1 MTFNRVMKVAH
12 TDQARVPSFDV
23 DASTACPWCGAA
35 IHHAPGTSAP
45 SASSEDRRDG
55 RLAAADGI
63 DGTVG
68 VSGEA
73 IPHQPIEEPWVYTVE
88 EAAERL
94 RIGRTLA
101 YQLAGQ
107 YESSRGRHGLP
118 VIRLSNCLRVPRWA
132 LLDLA
137 RMGRVVSVFELAAQT
152 DRRRRSIRRRIT
164 VRRAVREAG
173 AAGRRPRSPGSR
185 PVRRLARSPGGGGG
199 SVEQLVLVPGD

>member
-12 TDQARVPSFDV
+12 TDRGRVPSFAV
-23 DASTACPWCGAA
+23 DASTGCPWCGAA
-35 IHHAPGTSAP
+35 IHAPGTSAP

-55 RLAAADGI
+55 RLAPADGI

-73 IPHQPIEEPWVYTVE
+73 IPHQPNEEPWVYTVE

-101 YQLAGQ
+101 YQMAQ
-107 YESSRGRHGLP
+107 YESSRGRQGLP

-137 RMGRVVSVFELAAQT
+137 QMGRVEVAV
-152 DRRRRSIRRRIT
+152 RRISPNSAT
-164 VRRAVREAG
+164 LPKKTDDQAS
-173 AAGRRPRSPGSR
+173 AADRSSSNG
-185 PVRRLARSPGGGGG
+185 VLAPAPSKR
-199 SVEQLVLVPGD
+199 